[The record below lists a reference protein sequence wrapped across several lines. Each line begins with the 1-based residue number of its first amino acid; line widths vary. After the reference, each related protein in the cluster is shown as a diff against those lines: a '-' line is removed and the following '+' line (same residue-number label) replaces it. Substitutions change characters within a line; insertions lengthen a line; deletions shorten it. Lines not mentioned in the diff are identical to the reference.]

1 MNKIEEARELLHNM
15 PELRSHTDKYP
26 ANSGEL
32 FSGTE
37 FSDLWKQPR
46 GTYRGDLINTKD
58 LTSSVIHISGNKTH
72 DTNPHYNIL
81 NHNGKKSAIII
92 VEK

>member
-26 ANSGEL
+26 ANSGAL
-32 FSGTE
+32 LSGTE

-58 LTSSVIHISGNKTH
+58 PTSSVIHISGNKTH

>member
-37 FSDLWKQPR
+37 FSDLWKPPLAR
-46 GTYRGDLINTKD
+46 AC
-58 LTSSVIHISGNKTH
+58 SSCLSSQELVALLPPQVRVSERNPLDFMPNITHRNKKLFS
-72 DTNPHYNIL
+72 I
-81 NHNGKKSAIII
+81 
-92 VEK
+92 